1 MKYIFMIRGQTCHDD
16 ILLALDGPGMS
27 VMLADDD
34 DNKMIRLMISF
45 RLDRRQIFSHG
56 ILNLV

>member
-1 MKYIFMIRGQTCHDD
+1 MIRTETQDD
-16 ILLALDGPGMS
+16 IIFLLDEPGMS

-45 RLDRRQIFSHG
+45 RLSRRQIFSYG
-56 ILNLV
+56 ILNFV